1 MQRDEDCQG
10 EEADKQES
18 RQQHAAAVRRHT
30 YENGSHP
37 PRCRTTL
44 RQAIEGVV

>member
-37 PRCRTTL
+37 P
-44 RQAIEGVV
+44 GVGPPYGRRSKESV